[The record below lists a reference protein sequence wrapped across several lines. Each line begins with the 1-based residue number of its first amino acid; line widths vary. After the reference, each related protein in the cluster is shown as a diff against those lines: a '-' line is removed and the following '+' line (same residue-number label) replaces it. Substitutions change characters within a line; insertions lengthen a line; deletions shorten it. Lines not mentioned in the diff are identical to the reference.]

1 MSRRLVRRWRARDI
15 TTVTTRLV
23 YVHVYRD
30 ADGRRYVRLN
40 FLGGARVEVSL
51 P

>member
-1 MSRRLVRRWRARDI
+1 MRRWRAAGV
-15 TTVTTRLV
+15 TTITTRLV

-30 ADGRRYVRLN
+30 AGGRRHVRLN
-40 FLGGARVEVSL
+40 FRGGSRVEVSL